1 MTSTRYMLEL
11 QSNPNSISHI
21 EPYVNQIVS
30 DFGINDEIYGN
41 ILISLTEAV
50 NNAIIHGNKED
61 LSKKVVIKLVDNNP
75 QNQIAFQISDDG
87 PGFDFEELPDPT
99 APENILKLGGRGVFL
114 MQQLS
119 DNIKFMDN
127 GSTVQMNFY
136 L

>member
-11 QSNPNSISHI
+11 QSNPSSISHI
-21 EPYVNQIVS
+21 EPYVNQIVE

-61 LSKKVVIKLVDNNP
+61 LSKKVRIKLVDKNP
-75 QNQIAFQISDDG
+75 RNQIAFQVSDDG
-87 PGFDFEELPDPT
+87 SGFDFDQLPAPT
-99 APENILKLGGRGVFL
+99 APENIMKLGGRGVFL

-119 DNIKFMDN
+119 DTIEFMDN
-127 GSTVQMNFY
+127 GSTVQMNFN

>member
-11 QSNPNSISHI
+11 KSNPSSISHI

-119 DNIKFMDN
+119 DNIEFMDN

>member
-21 EPYVNQIVS
+21 EPYVNQIVA

-50 NNAIIHGNKED
+50 NNAILHGNKED
-61 LSKKVVIKLVDNNP
+61 LSKKVVIKLVDKNP

-87 PGFDFEELPDPT
+87 PGFDFDQLPDPT
-99 APENILKLGGRGVFL
+99 APENIMKLGGRGVFL

-119 DNIKFMDN
+119 DDIAFMDN
-127 GSTVQMNFY
+127 GSTVQINFN